1 MDGDDFCTQHI
12 VKNHHLGHPKYL
24 VYQFCPSPSANPNRF
39 GLTFCCS
46 KFQNFSSI
54 KTWQCLKMLL
64 LQRYLEAILKV
75 IEQRKWRE
83 TIADGGTQQHPKM
96 RCVYT
101 RKDNVAAA
109 VCVGGKLMF
118 KAGNYKVIYIN
129 TERKL
134 HRKELGRTFS
144 LQIRLI

>member
-1 MDGDDFCTQHI
+1 M
-12 VKNHHLGHPKYL
+12 
-24 VYQFCPSPSANPNRF
+24 
-39 GLTFCCS
+39 
-46 KFQNFSSI
+46 
-54 KTWQCLKMLL
+54 
-64 LQRYLEAILKV
+64 
-75 IEQRKWRE
+75 
-83 TIADGGTQQHPKM
+83 
-96 RCVYT
+96 YT
-101 RKDNVAAA
+101 RKDNVAA

>member
-12 VKNHHLGHPKYL
+12 VKNHHLGHLKYL
-24 VYQFCPSPSANPNRF
+24 VYQFCPSPSANQNGF
-39 GLTFCCS
+39 GLTFCCTKS
-46 KFQNFSSI
+46 QMFCSI
-54 KTWQCLKMLL
+54 ITWQCWKMLL
-64 LQRYLEAILKV
+64 LQQRYFEAILKV
-75 IEQRKWRE
+75 IEQRKWGE
-83 TIADGGTQQHPKM
+83 TQQHPKM

-101 RKDNVAAA
+101 RKDNVAA